1 MTKPS
6 VDKDVEQ
13 QKCVAHG
20 AINGA
25 STLENCHLVIY
36 NVYLSYELTVLPLGG
51 YPREM
56 KTHPQKRL
64 V

>member
-1 MTKPS
+1 MGQALWKT
-6 VDKDVEQ
+6 
-13 QKCVAHG
+13 
-20 AINGA
+20 
-25 STLENCHLVIY
+25 VILLY